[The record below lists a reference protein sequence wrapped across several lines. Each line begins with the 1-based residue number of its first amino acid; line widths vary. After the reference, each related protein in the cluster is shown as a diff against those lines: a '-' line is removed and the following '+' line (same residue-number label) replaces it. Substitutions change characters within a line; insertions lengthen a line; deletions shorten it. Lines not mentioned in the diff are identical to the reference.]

1 MPWKTAR
8 RESSRLCCRT
18 YSSSAEYG
26 TTSFSAASPVST
38 WSTRRDAACDTA
50 CDTARDTTCDD
61 VCDTPCDD
69 CDDCD
74 VSSTFIMLS
83 VKPCSHCS
91 SATYC
96 RWPSRTCSVGA
107 SSSTRVVGSS
117 SSDGAM
123 HRPTRASTL
132 KSRSK
137 LAPSAPGTLSSA

>member
-26 TTSFSAASPVST
+26 TTSFSAAKPVST

-50 CDTARDTTCDD
+50 CDTTCDD
-61 VCDTPCDD
+61 VCDTPCEPPCEPP
-69 CDDCD
+69 CDD
-74 VSSTFIMLS
+74 SSTFIMLS

-96 RWPSRTCSVGA
+96 RWPSRTCTVGA